1 MPEQFDIKK
10 HMFVPEH
17 TKLSPAEK
25 KDILDTY
32 GVSFKHLPK
41 ILVSDPAIANLNAKT
56 GDVIKIVRKSKTA
69 GSSIFYR
76 GVVNE

>member
-17 TKLSPAEK
+17 IKLSPNEK
-25 KDILDTY
+25 KDLLDAY

-41 ILVSDPAIANLNAKT
+41 ILTTDPAIAHLSVKP
-56 GDVIKIVRKSKTA
+56 GDVIKIIRKSSTS
-69 GSSIFYR
+69 GESVFYR
-76 GVVNE
+76 GVDNE